1 MNLNKIISDIILG
14 FKKGMS
20 TPTLPQNT
28 LNFINKPLIR
38 IFRFIGGISFLTLIG
53 RTTLIT
59 YFNTNISSELT
70 FILIIITIFFVIFQL
85 CVTII
90 RIRHM
95 NKFIKG
101 DDLDIRN
108 SPLNKLAS
116 LFSRG
121 LYCLKGSCENIA
133 GLGAVFGSLLVYD
146 QILENAGK
154 ERLITPIIN
163 RAIDAVTPTDPKV
176 LAFRESLANQSKTI
190 KGLKTDRLLANE
202 LSIFLEKDEVV
213 KEVFGEILPDRKSV
227 V

>member
-95 NKFIKG
+95 NKIIKG
-101 DDLDIRN
+101 DDLNIRN
-108 SPLNKLAS
+108 SPFK
-116 LFSRG
+116 
-121 LYCLKGSCENIA
+121 
-133 GLGAVFGSLLVYD
+133 
-146 QILENAGK
+146 
-154 ERLITPIIN
+154 
-163 RAIDAVTPTDPKV
+163 
-176 LAFRESLANQSKTI
+176 
-190 KGLKTDRLLANE
+190 
-202 LSIFLEKDEVV
+202 
-213 KEVFGEILPDRKSV
+213 
-227 V
+227 